1 METSQEMNV
10 EVVLLV
16 AVLTTNCATKG
27 IRLVVTAHV
36 QGVHHLVPESDV
48 TVLARQLAWRGGIAA
63 GGGVDGLG
71 GHSVAGLG
79 GVVVELGTSGAG
91 GVICRGV

>member
-1 METSQEMNV
+1 METSQEMHV

-16 AVLTTNCATKG
+16 AVLTADRATER

-36 QGVHHLVPESDV
+36 QGVHHLVPERDV
-48 TVLARQLAWRGGIAA
+48 TVLARQLAWRGCIAA
-63 GGGVDGLG
+63 RGNGLG

-79 GVVVELGTSGAG
+79 GVVELGTSGAG